1 MRSVR
6 TFALGCNVCYLTAY
20 PTPSL
25 PAGMLKR
32 FSTNFMVVLFLSD
45 VVIAVASLAIAMSL
59 RFALP
64 IGQQILLDWVPRWFY
79 VPTAPLYLTVGV
91 MWGLSFLLGS
101 VYTPRKVIFW
111 FDEFQRIFTSHT
123 VAALS
128 LAGLLYLA
136 KKELPR
142 LTYVYFYVVALALFI
157 AYRVAIRAWYRLHR
171 NARNDTTRVLIV
183 GAGKVGCDVVSQMR
197 KQHWS
202 SMDLIGFLDDDREKL
217 GQRILGLVVLGRV
230 DEALTVIKRHQVDE
244 VIIALPLHAHG
255 RLANLVAGL
264 NQLPIRLHVVPDYF
278 DLAFHSA
285 TIESVGGIPL
295 IGLRDPAID
304 GFQRFVKRLTDI
316 ILSVFGIICLSP
328 LLLAVAAAI
337 KLEDRGPIF
346 YRAERVGENGRL
358 FQMFKFRS
366 MLVNADKMQS
376 LVNQAD
382 AQGHIVHKRVGD
394 PRITRVGQVI
404 RRTSIDELP
413 QLFNVLKGEMSLVG
427 PRPELPW
434 LVEEYEPWQRKR
446 FAVPQ
451 GITGWWQINGRSD
464 NLMHLHTEQD
474 LYYIR
479 HYSWWLDIQI
489 LWRTLAV
496 VFRGK
501 GAY

>member
-1 MRSVR
+1 
-6 TFALGCNVCYLTAY
+6 
-20 PTPSL
+20 
-25 PAGMLKR
+25 MLKR
-32 FSTNFMVVLFLSD
+32 FSTNFMVVLFLTD
-45 VVIAVASLAIAMSL
+45 VAIAVASLAIAMSL
-59 RFALP
+59 RFNLP

-79 VPTAPLYLTVGV
+79 VPTTPLYLTVGV

-111 FDEFQRIFTSHT
+111 FDEFQRVFTSHT

-128 LAGLLYLA
+128 LAGILYLA

-142 LTYVYFYVVALALFI
+142 LTYLYFYVVALALFI
-157 AYRVAIRAWYRLHR
+157 AYRVAIRAWYRLRR
-171 NARNDTTRVLIV
+171 NARNDTTRVLVV
-183 GAGKVGCDVVSQMR
+183 GAGKVGRDVVAQMR

-202 SMDLIGFLDDDREKL
+202 SMELIGFLDDDREKL
-217 GQRILGLVVLGRV
+217 DQRILDLAVLGRV
-230 DEALTVIKRHQVDE
+230 DEAPTVIKRYQVDE
-244 VIIALPLHAHG
+244 VIITLPLHAHG

-278 DLAFHSA
+278 DLAFHGA

-316 ILSVFGIICLSP
+316 ILSAFGIICLSP

-358 FQMFKFRS
+358 FRMFKFRS
-366 MLVNADKMQS
+366 MVVNADKMQA
-376 LVNQAD
+376 LVNQSD
-382 AQGHIVHKRVGD
+382 AQGHVVHKRVDD

-413 QLFNVLKGEMSLVG
+413 QLLNVLKGEMSLVG

-496 VFRGK
+496 VLRGK